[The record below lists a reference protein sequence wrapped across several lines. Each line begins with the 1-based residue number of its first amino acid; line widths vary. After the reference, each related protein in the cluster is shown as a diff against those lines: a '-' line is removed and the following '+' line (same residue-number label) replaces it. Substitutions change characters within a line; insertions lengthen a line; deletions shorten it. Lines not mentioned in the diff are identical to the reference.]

1 MTETNSVYD
10 TLRNT
15 RVSYDTLRGHKAAYL
30 YYNDEKVGKME
41 YRISH
46 TPYQGDIITL
56 VGYSFTPEYMELFKG
71 EESPIQTITNYFRTL
86 VV

>member
-1 MTETNSVYD
+1 MSNPISITD
-10 TLRNT
+10 ILRNL
-15 RVSYDTLRGHKAAYL
+15 RVITDPLRDVVAVTL
-30 YYNDEKVGKME
+30 YYNGEKVGKME
-41 YRISH
+41 YRISS
-46 TPYQGDIITL
+46 TPYQGDVITL

>member
-15 RVSYDTLRGHKAAYL
+15 RVKYDTIRGHKAAYL

-41 YRISH
+41 YRISS
-46 TPYQGDIITL
+46 TPYQGDVITL
-56 VGYSFTPEYMELFKG
+56 VGYSFTPEYMEFFKG

>member
-1 MTETNSVYD
+1 MTNNNSIHD

-15 RVSYDTLRGHKAAYL
+15 RVLTDTLRGHKAAYL
-30 YYNDEKVGKME
+30 YFNVEKVGKME
-41 YRISH
+41 YRISS
-46 TPYQGDIITL
+46 TPYQGDVITL
-56 VGYSFTPEYMELFKG
+56 VGYSFTPEYMEFFKG